1 MPDDGNYVLEP
12 EAVCLLEQ
20 YRIPYPDHGVAY
32 DAEEAARMAE
42 ELGCPVVL
50 KVVSPDV
57 PHKSDVGGVLVGL
70 KSASEVRQG
79 FATIVERVTS
89 NAPQARIEGVL
100 ICKQASSGLE
110 VIVGALEDVTF
121 GPTVMFGLGGIFAEV
136 LRDVSF
142 RVAPLSRRDA
152 GEMIREIRGYPLL
165 TGARGQAPRDMEA
178 LADLLL
184 SVSHLVMECGNI
196 EELDLNPVRLFE
208 QGLLVLDARMVVK
221 QGDDH
226 RSI

>member
-1 MPDDGNYVLEP
+1 MPDNGNYVLEP
-12 EAVCLLEQ
+12 EAVCLLKQ

-57 PHKSDVGGVLVGL
+57 PHKSDVGGILVGL

-89 NAPQARIEGVL
+89 NLPQARIEGVL
-100 ICKQASSGLE
+100 VCKQASSGLE

-136 LRDVSF
+136 LRDVTF
-142 RVAPLSRRDA
+142 RVAPLTRHD
-152 GEMIREIRGYPLL
+152 GEEMVRELRGYPLL
-165 TGARGQAPRDMEA
+165 IGARGQPPRDMDA
-178 LADLLL
+178 LVNLLL
-184 SVSHLVMECGNI
+184 SVSQMVMERANI

-208 QGLLVLDARMVVK
+208 HGLLVLDARMVVK
-221 QGDDH
+221 RNDGQND
-226 RSI
+226 S